1 MAYPHSV
8 ADDVDVTKVR
18 SASLHMTTVT
28 AKAHLMKGAFILSGT
43 AMTGLVSLK
52 GTAFHV
58 AIGVLCSFLI
68 LCWAAYKS
76 GYLDKVIPVVRK
88 KDILLPLIFAVAIDA
103 SMIDYFYRQR
113 TLKNVREMLRDTGY
127 MPYSDE
133 IAAAISVIVGI
144 AAFYFLFL
152 CVYLLWPKLASV
164 VLEFARNL
172 TKLEKRYLIIST
184 VLLAVVVIIAF
195 NVSSVFY
202 ETRDRSGEIVR
213 FDVVY
218 TTDTADLV
226 DSNVYLNIS
235 SVQNDLKQPLF
246 GLFAL
251 PFALVGVVFSK
262 LFFFVPYSYPIMMQ
276 IIQVFLLQMAMI
288 LVSRMLKLRSIDQL
302 IFLLFLNASYPV
314 LMFSLNMEQY
324 IFSLFWLILF
334 LYSCQFGWGPKVYYF
349 IGAAGSLL
357 TSAVLFPLLSR
368 SKQLRGILK
377 DAGRVALQA
386 LVIMVLFG
394 RLPLLLE
401 VASSVKENMEF
412 TGAAISS
419 GDKWLQYVNFVASC
433 FVKPGAGVD
442 KTTFEHVSYQL
453 HPVHSLN
460 ILGLILMIMALA
472 GFLLHYKQRFM
483 KICVLWV
490 SFSFIMLCVVGWGTA
505 ENGLILYSLYFSW
518 AFMALLF
525 MLIDK
530 LLARHHWVK
539 YSVHA
544 LLLVV
549 MIGLNAQGLYDL
561 IRFGAEYYPV

>member
-1 MAYPHSV
+1 
-8 ADDVDVTKVR
+8 
-18 SASLHMTTVT
+18 
-28 AKAHLMKGAFILSGT
+28 MKGAFILSGT

-58 AIGVLCSFLI
+58 AIGVVCSFLI

-76 GYLDKVIPVVRK
+76 GYLDKVIPAIRK
-88 KDILLPLIFAVAIDA
+88 KDSLLPLLFAAAIDV
-103 SMIDYFYRQR
+103 SMIDYFYKQR

-127 MPYSDE
+127 MPYGDE
-133 IAAAISVIVGI
+133 IAAAISIIVGI

-152 CVYLLWPKLASV
+152 CVYLLWPKLAAV
-164 VLEFARNL
+164 ALEFARNL

-184 VLLAVVVIIAF
+184 ALLAVVVIIAF

-202 ETRDRSGEIVR
+202 ETRDQSGEIVR

-251 PFALVGVVFSK
+251 PFAIVGMVASK
-262 LFFFVPYSYPIMMQ
+262 LLFFVPYGYPIMMQ
-276 IIQVFLLQMAMI
+276 IIQVFLLQMAMVLI
-288 LVSRMLKLRSIDQL
+288 SRMLKLRSIDQL
-302 IFLLFLNASYPV
+302 ILLLFLNASYPV

-368 SKQLRGILK
+368 SKELKGMVK
-377 DAGRVALQA
+377 DAGKVALQA
-386 LVIMVLFG
+386 LVILILFG

-401 VASSVKENMEF
+401 VVSSFKENMEF

-442 KTTFEHVSYQL
+442 RSTFEHVSYQL
-453 HPVHSLN
+453 HAVHSLN
-460 ILGLILMIMALA
+460 ILGLVLMILAVA
-472 GFLLHYKQRFM
+472 GFLLHYKHRFM

-490 SFSFIMLCVVGWGTA
+490 SFSFLMLCVVGWGTA

-518 AFMALLF
+518 AFMALLY

-530 LLARHHWVK
+530 LLARNHWVK

-544 LLLVV
+544 LLLIV

>member
-1 MAYPHSV
+1 
-8 ADDVDVTKVR
+8 
-18 SASLHMTTVT
+18 MTTVT

-76 GYLDKVIPVVRK
+76 GYLDKVIPVIRK
-88 KDILLPLIFAVAIDA
+88 KDILLPLIFAVAIDV
-103 SMIDYFYRQR
+103 SMIDYFYKQR

-144 AAFYFLFL
+144 VAFYFLFL
-152 CVYLLWPKLASV
+152 CVYLLWPKLAAV

-172 TKLEKRYLIIST
+172 TKLEKRYLIVST
-184 VLLAVVVIIAF
+184 FVLAIVVIIAF

-202 ETRDRSGEIVR
+202 ETRDQSGEIVR

-251 PFALVGVVFSK
+251 PFALVGIVISK
-262 LFFFVPYSYPIMMQ
+262 LFFFVPNSYPVMMQ

-288 LVSRMLKLRSIDQL
+288 LISRMLKLRSIDQL

-357 TSAVLFPLLSR
+357 TSAVLFPLLSK
-368 SKQLRGILK
+368 SKQLKRILK
-377 DAGRVALQA
+377 DTGRVALQA

-401 VASSVKENMEF
+401 VVSSVKENMEF

-419 GDKWLQYVNFVASC
+419 GDKWLQYMNFVASC

-453 HPVHSLN
+453 HTVHSLN
-460 ILGLILMIMALA
+460 ILGLILMILAVA

-490 SFSFIMLCVVGWGTA
+490 SFSFVMLCVVGWGTA

>member
-1 MAYPHSV
+1 
-8 ADDVDVTKVR
+8 
-18 SASLHMTTVT
+18 
-28 AKAHLMKGAFILSGT
+28 MKGAFILSGT

-58 AIGVLCSFLI
+58 AIGVVCSFLI

-76 GYLDKVIPVVRK
+76 GYLDKVIPAIRK
-88 KDILLPLIFAVAIDA
+88 KDSLLPLLFAAAIDV
-103 SMIDYFYRQR
+103 SMIDYFYKQR

-127 MPYSDE
+127 MPYGDE
-133 IAAAISVIVGI
+133 IAAAISIIVGI

-152 CVYLLWPKLASV
+152 CVYLLWPKLAAV
-164 VLEFARNL
+164 ALEFARNL

-184 VLLAVVVIIAF
+184 ALLAVVVIIAF

-202 ETRDRSGEIVR
+202 ETRDQSGEIVR

-251 PFALVGVVFSK
+251 PFAIVGMVASK
-262 LFFFVPYSYPIMMQ
+262 LLFFVPYSYPIMMQ
-276 IIQVFLLQMAMI
+276 IIQVFLLQMAMVLI
-288 LVSRMLKLRSIDQL
+288 SRMLKLRSIDQL
-302 IFLLFLNASYPV
+302 ILLLFLNASYPV

-368 SKQLRGILK
+368 SKELKGMVK
-377 DAGRVALQA
+377 DAGKVALQA
-386 LVIMVLFG
+386 LVILILFG

-401 VASSVKENMEF
+401 VVSSFKENMEF

-442 KTTFEHVSYQL
+442 RSTFEHVSYQL
-453 HPVHSLN
+453 HAVHSLN
-460 ILGLILMIMALA
+460 ILGLVLMILAAA
-472 GFLLHYKQRFM
+472 GFLLHYKHRFM

-490 SFSFIMLCVVGWGTA
+490 SFSFLMLCVVGWGTA

-518 AFMALLF
+518 AFMALLY

-530 LLARHHWVK
+530 LLARNHWVK

-544 LLLVV
+544 LLLIV

>member
-1 MAYPHSV
+1 
-8 ADDVDVTKVR
+8 
-18 SASLHMTTVT
+18 MTTVT
-28 AKAHLMKGAFILSGT
+28 ARAHLMKGAFILSGT

-58 AIGVLCSFLI
+58 AIGVVCSFLI

-76 GYLDKVIPVVRK
+76 GYLDKVIPAIRK
-88 KDILLPLIFAVAIDA
+88 KDSLLPLLFAAAIDV
-103 SMIDYFYRQR
+103 SMIDYFYKQR

-127 MPYSDE
+127 MPYGDE
-133 IAAAISVIVGI
+133 IAAAISIIVGI

-152 CVYLLWPKLASV
+152 CVYLLWPKLAAV
-164 VLEFARNL
+164 ALEFARNL
-172 TKLEKRYLIIST
+172 TKLEKRYLIFST
-184 VLLAVVVIIAF
+184 ALLAVVVIIAF

-202 ETRDRSGEIVR
+202 ETRDQSGEIVR

-251 PFALVGVVFSK
+251 PFAIVGMVASK
-262 LFFFVPYSYPIMMQ
+262 LLFFVPYSYPIMMQ
-276 IIQVFLLQMAMI
+276 IIQVFLLQMAMVLI
-288 LVSRMLKLRSIDQL
+288 SRMLKLRSIDQL
-302 IFLLFLNASYPV
+302 ILLLFLNASYPV

-368 SKQLRGILK
+368 SKELKGIVK
-377 DAGRVALQA
+377 DAGKVALQA
-386 LVIMVLFG
+386 LVILILFG

-401 VASSVKENMEF
+401 VVSSFKENMEF

-442 KTTFEHVSYQL
+442 RSTFEHVSYQL
-453 HPVHSLN
+453 HAVHSLN
-460 ILGLILMIMALA
+460 ILGLVLMILAVA
-472 GFLLHYKQRFM
+472 GFLLHYKHRFM

-490 SFSFIMLCVVGWGTA
+490 SFSFLMLCVVGWGTA

-518 AFMALLF
+518 AFMALLY

-530 LLARHHWVK
+530 LLARNHWVK

-544 LLLVV
+544 LLLIV

>member
-1 MAYPHSV
+1 
-8 ADDVDVTKVR
+8 
-18 SASLHMTTVT
+18 MTTVT
-28 AKAHLMKGAFILSGT
+28 ARAHLMKGAFILSGT

-58 AIGVLCSFLI
+58 AIGVVCSFLI

-76 GYLDKVIPVVRK
+76 GYLDKVIPAIRK
-88 KDILLPLIFAVAIDA
+88 KDSLLPLLFAAAIDV
-103 SMIDYFYRQR
+103 SMIDYFYKQR

-127 MPYSDE
+127 MPYGDE
-133 IAAAISVIVGI
+133 IAAAISIIVGI

-152 CVYLLWPKLASV
+152 CVYLLWPKLAAV
-164 VLEFARNL
+164 ALEFARNL

-184 VLLAVVVIIAF
+184 ALLAVVVIIAF

-202 ETRDRSGEIVR
+202 ETRDQSGEIVR

-251 PFALVGVVFSK
+251 PFAIVGMVASK
-262 LFFFVPYSYPIMMQ
+262 LLFFVPYGYPIMMQ
-276 IIQVFLLQMAMI
+276 IIQVFLLQMAMVLI
-288 LVSRMLKLRSIDQL
+288 SRMLKLRSIDQL
-302 IFLLFLNASYPV
+302 ILLLFLNASYPV

-368 SKQLRGILK
+368 SKELKGMVK
-377 DAGRVALQA
+377 DAGKVALQA
-386 LVIMVLFG
+386 LVILILFG

-401 VASSVKENMEF
+401 VVSSFKENMEF

-442 KTTFEHVSYQL
+442 RSTFEHVSYQL
-453 HPVHSLN
+453 HAVHSLN
-460 ILGLILMIMALA
+460 ILGLVLMILAVA
-472 GFLLHYKQRFM
+472 GFLLHYKHRFM

-490 SFSFIMLCVVGWGTA
+490 SFSFLMLCVVGWGTA

-518 AFMALLF
+518 AFMALLY

-530 LLARHHWVK
+530 LLARNHWVK

-544 LLLVV
+544 LLLIV